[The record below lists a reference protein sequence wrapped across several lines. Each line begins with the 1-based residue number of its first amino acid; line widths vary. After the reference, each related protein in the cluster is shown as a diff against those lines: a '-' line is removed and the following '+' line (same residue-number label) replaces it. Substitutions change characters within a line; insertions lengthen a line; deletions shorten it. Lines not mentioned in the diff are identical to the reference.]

1 MKKQM
6 LKSVLMVLVTTSSA
20 WAGKFEIIGEGVSSK
35 SAEYI
40 RLNINILSEC
50 HARASQ
56 ARLTVDELASQT
68 VTILNKFKTDIHEQ
82 LVVSPDGNSQSVKS
96 AYINNKNVVICDE
109 AHSWTS
115 ATTIQFKLMSL
126 LQLAQLQ
133 DELLKLNPVSIPEDQ
148 VNTER
153 LTLTLSKP
161 VGGVFADTWDVM
173 NDTALQR
180 AHENALR
187 QVKILTLGMLNSKVQ
202 LVKVSPTS
210 NVSGQVI
217 YDRVDSEGDSSGA
230 SLGKVSVKL
239 ARQFVFSV
247 SQ

>member
-1 MKKQM
+1 M
-6 LKSVLMVLVTTSSA
+6 LKSMLVMLVTTSSA
-20 WAGKFEIIGEGVSSK
+20 WAGKFEIIGEGVSTK

-40 RLNINILSEC
+40 KLNISILSEC

-56 ARLTVDELASQT
+56 ARLSVDELASR
-68 VTILNKFKTDIHEQ
+68 TIEVLNHFKTDIPEQ
-82 LVVSPDGNSQSVKS
+82 LVVSPEGNSQSVKT
-96 AYINNKNVVICDE
+96 AYIKNEHVVICDE

-115 ATTIQFKLMSL
+115 ATTLQFKLMSL
-126 LQLAQLQ
+126 QQLAQLQ
-133 DELLKLNPVSIPEDQ
+133 DELLKLNPPSVPSNQ
-148 VNTER
+148 MNVER

-161 VGGVFADTWDVM
+161 EGGVFADSWDVM

-187 QVKILTLGMLNSKVQ
+187 QVKILTLGMLNAKVE
-202 LVKVSPTS
+202 LIKVSPTT

-217 YDRVDSEGDSSGA
+217 YDRVDSEGDSSGS

-239 ARQFVFSV
+239 ARQFVFAV
-247 SQ
+247 TQ